1 MAKLEQEGK
10 SADSQLDPVSLNTST
25 FSEYSYS
32 NNLFIQ
38 LPGLEKKIQKYNNM
52 YTHLLHRRHPGKLS
66 NSLKWSNPSLK

>member
-10 SADSQLDPVSLNTST
+10 SADSQLNPVSLSTST

-38 LPGLEKKIQKYNNM
+38 LPGLEKKNTEI
-52 YTHLLHRRHPGKLS
+52 
-66 NSLKWSNPSLK
+66 